1 MSELQPSS
9 RSCFVCG
16 RDNPVGLKVRWENH
30 AEAGEIRGELSVTES
45 FNGYPGI
52 VHGGIVA
59 ALLDEAAARALLL
72 EGDFEDLM
80 VTARLEVSYR
90 RPTPTEA
97 PLLVVGRLVR
107 RGGTRAEA
115 LTEVRL
121 ADGTVTA
128 QAKALLV
135 RPPDEVSTRWAA
147 ERPFWKVDPR

>member
-30 AEAGEIRGELSVTES
+30 AEAGEIRGELSVTEA

-72 EGDFEDLM
+72 EGGFEDLM
-80 VTARLEVSYR
+80 VTAKLEVWYQ
-90 RPTPTEA
+90 RPTPTDA
-97 PLLVVGRLVR
+97 PLVVVGRLRR

-115 LTEVRL
+115 ETEVRL

-128 QAKALLV
+128 RAKALLV
-135 RPPDEVSTRWAA
+135 RPPDEVSARWAA